1 MPRGKQFG
9 TSVVRASIPNKLV
22 GAMPASRAAAPP
34 MEWRQYCL
42 NGSSV
47 SAQFQNQLNEATNQ
61 AVVLRTRQL
70 FTAIAH
76 PNEMAAGSVTQPTY
90 RFAFRTSTYHS
101 ALIIFATMQPPLGA
115 NGDNASY
122 GRLKIFSDTAEAVTV
137 KTTDFYYG
145 ASPDGISGSNLRG
158 WAFAKTV
165 KAYVTGL
172 TPDTEYYALFSS
184 ESAGCLQTAT
194 VIETQSMTQILSGY
208 LPTSLNQD
216 SEVLSIYREKVA
228 TIQKNLW
235 KKSGRSLINFAVA
248 DALSPITLSSTTATN
263 IVDGSS
269 TTVSAATPGY
279 TLDMRYRDRLMQT
292 SGVPCIF
299 KVYAARTVSNGTVIL
314 KDSGGNQVAAVPVTG
329 VTGWYGGG
337 GTFNLPATLDKYDVQ
352 FVAGVAGTITLHAVC
367 IYEYES

>member
-22 GAMPASRAAAPP
+22 GAMPAARAASPP
-34 MEWRQYCL
+34 LEWRQYCL
-42 NGSSV
+42 NGSAP
-47 SAQFQNQLNEATNQ
+47 SAQFQNRLNEATNQ

-70 FTAIAH
+70 FTAISH
-76 PNEMAAGSVTQPTY
+76 PDEIGAGSTY

-101 ALIIFATMQPPLGA
+101 ALVVLATMQPPLGV
-115 NGDNASY
+115 NGDNATY

-137 KTTDFYYG
+137 KTSDFYYG
-145 ASPDGISGSNLRG
+145 ASPGGTSVVRLRG

-165 KAYVTGL
+165 KAYITGL
-172 TPDTEYYALFSS
+172 SPDTEYYGLFSG
-184 ESAGCLQTAT
+184 ESGGFLQTAT

-235 KKSGRSLINFAVA
+235 KKSGRSLINFTVD
-248 DALSPITLSSTTATN
+248 DAASPITLSSTTATN

-269 TTVSAATPGY
+269 TTVSASTPGY

-314 KDSGGNQVAAVPVTG
+314 KDSAGNQVAAVSVTG
-329 VTGWYGGG
+329 VAGWYGGG
-337 GTFNLPATLDKYDVQ
+337 GTFNLPATLDKYDIH
-352 FVAGVAGTITLHAVC
+352 FVAGIGGTITLHAVS